1 MADAN
6 LMQTRFG
13 SREICNVTFKAKS
26 ERKIGNKT
34 FAKGEPV
41 FIFDS
46 LKTSSLESAATTV
59 YATGGRG
66 NTRLVAWEGEK
77 TVTFTMEDALISPLT
92 FSILSGAGLEEYVD
106 NTLSKDNINVLPMS
120 CVNIFAKGIY
130 NTWLT
135 WNCYTDCIL
144 RIICNNI
151 GVAINCENYNYS
163 NFGTSDVYVVL
174 YYTKIS

>member
-1 MADAN
+1 MTRDNIVGTLHGDDHVEGDLSVGGGVSSYTELEDLPTLNGETIIGNMSIWQPKNFSETEQNTGLKWFDGKDIYVKCYQTTIDDAN
-6 LMQTRFG
+6 
-13 SREICNVTFKAKS
+13 
-26 ERKIGNKT
+26 NK
-34 FAKGEPV
+34 
-41 FIFDS
+41 
-46 LKTSSLESAATTV
+46 
-59 YATGGRG
+59 
-66 NTRLVAWEGEK
+66 
-77 TVTFTMEDALISPLT
+77 
-92 FSILSGAGLEEYVD
+92 YVD
-106 NTLSKDNINVLPMS
+106 NTLTKDNINVLPMS

-163 NFGTSDVYVVL
+163 NFGTSDVYTVL

>member
-1 MADAN
+1 MTRDNIVGTLHGDDRVQGPLSVGGGVSSYNELTDLPTLNGETIIGDMSIWQPKNFSTTEQNIGVKWFDGKDIYVKCYQTTIDDAN
-6 LMQTRFG
+6 
-13 SREICNVTFKAKS
+13 
-26 ERKIGNKT
+26 NK
-34 FAKGEPV
+34 
-41 FIFDS
+41 
-46 LKTSSLESAATTV
+46 
-59 YATGGRG
+59 
-66 NTRLVAWEGEK
+66 
-77 TVTFTMEDALISPLT
+77 
-92 FSILSGAGLEEYVD
+92 YVD